1 MPRSAPFIVF
11 GGNAPHPDQRGPF
24 VGVDENVRWA
34 EDLCRNLDARQRI
47 TDARSVPPEVGDHRG
62 FLAGIAQLQQDL
74 AESRLP
80 PSSVWEQGRPR
91 RIVPDTRAR
100 ARTSS
105 KDAVRT
111 CTSRVLC
118 VRFGSAGIVCRPAEV
133 HAVANGGRCGP
144 SRTLQA
150 GAGCHLIALYD
161 GRAAYMQLHN
171 RLREQLNTRPRAE
184 LAQMHRSGQRLR
196 QSMLEACPSIEH
208 RRAPHCRR
216 GSRAWHRRSR
226 LRHTTRMHSTPRCSY
241 CVTARPRQC
250 LSRCSSAA
258 CWYGPH

>member
-24 VGVDENVRWA
+24 VGVDESVRWA
-34 EDLCRNLDARQRI
+34 EDLCRNLDERQRI
-47 TDARSVPPEVGDHRG
+47 TDARSVNPEVGDHRG

-100 ARTSS
+100 SRTHARARTYLLEGRRTHMHEPC
-105 KDAVRT
+105 AVCEMRIRGDRVPTGGGSCGGGRKKRRSFART
-111 CTSRVLC
+111 TSRCWWPSKGL
-118 VRFGSAGIVCRPAEV
+118 
-133 HAVANGGRCGP
+133 RCM
-144 SRTLQA
+144 
-150 GAGCHLIALYD
+150 I

-196 QSMLEACPSIEH
+196 QSMLEACHPEH
-208 RRAPHCRR
+208 RAP
-216 GSRAWHRRSR
+216 
-226 LRHTTRMHSTPRCSY
+226 
-241 CVTARPRQC
+241 
-250 LSRCSSAA
+250 
-258 CWYGPH
+258 